1 MARSSSGLP
10 ITFVV
15 PGQRTSGTT
24 RGAGAPAAPPEGLP
38 QGRVKESVRV
48 GAHRG
53 GGGSDVRVD
62 AIPGEDVVV
71 LHVANGPALMLHP
84 ETARDLFRAQASATE
99 EKTRGQGPD
108 DPLTC
113 AVPARLG
120 WPLAETTAT
129 RAARG
134 VVGDVLVAGLDVVTG
149 LLQEKA
155 ARFAASAV
163 VGEVDA
169 QVVPGVHRLHQEGIG
184 SLKDPETGLLKSGK
198 PLVVFV
204 HGTFSSTAGTFSKLW
219 TQHPERVRELF
230 GEKLGGVFALEHPTL
245 RVSPVGNA
253 IALARTMGTD
263 TSLRLVTHSRGGLVA
278 EVLARVCAGPEAMLK
293 SLGRVADEAL
303 RQELEELARIVAKNR
318 LRIERIVRVAC
329 PARGT
334 LLASKR
340 LDAYV
345 SVFKWTL
352 QLAGIPVLPELVGFL
367 GEVAKRRA
375 EPEEIPG
382 LAAQIPDSPLVRWLN
397 SVDAPIAGDLRVVAG
412 DLQGDSVTSWLKTLL
427 SDAFFWTDND
437 LVVQTRSMYGGTPR
451 SAGASFVLD
460 QGGSVSHFNY
470 FANER
475 TAAAIVSGVLEAQP
489 LDFRTIGPLSFAGES
504 STGVRAARV
513 RGAGAPTRPAVFVL
527 PGILGS
533 HLKVGK
539 DRIWLGWRVVNGFD
553 RLSYGTNGVTADGP
567 IGYYYDDLVRFL
579 AQTHEVI
586 PFAFD
591 WRRPME
597 DEAREL
603 ATAVDREVAARRT
616 TQQPVRILAHSMGGL
631 VARTMQ
637 LEKPD
642 VWKRMMAV
650 EGARVLMLGTP
661 NAGSWAPMQ
670 VLSGDDTFGNLLTA
684 VGAPFATRAARQRM
698 AQFPGFLQLQADLAD
713 RALGLGREARW
724 RELAEDDLASLR
736 KRTKWH
742 VLDIQRD
749 AYAWGVPPQEVLDAA
764 VALRRRLDAQ
774 DLSAF
779 DHQMLLVVGRART
792 TPAGFTVAED
802 GPTEGAIA
810 YLDAIDD
817 GDGRVPTERAL
828 LPGVRTFRVDA
839 GHSDLPSARDAFK
852 AYLELL
858 EKGSTELLPRLP
870 ARAARGAG
878 AASTARVK
886 SRPSRQGLS
895 SEPPA
900 GERDV
905 YNASLEAPP
914 SDIAPRQTVLR
925 VSVVNGDLSFVRQ
938 PLLLGHYRSSLLT
951 GTERVMNRL
960 VGGVMQDALTAGL
973 YPDPPGSHQ
982 VFVNESVVADNPW
995 RLPRPEAVVVAGL
1008 GEEGNLR
1015 PAELVDTVRQAV
1027 LAWVQRRTE
1036 RPARAAGAPAPPA
1049 VPVMLELAATLLG
1062 SGGGIPVAR
1071 SAQLVAQGVREANDR
1086 LSRGGWPQIG
1096 HLQLIELYLSRAG
1109 EAWRA
1114 LRMQALAAPDAYEV
1128 SDRVRDAAG
1137 ALGRPFDDG
1146 YRGAAYDQI
1155 SAVTRTSAHGEA
1167 AVAYTVSTRRARSE
1181 VTAQTTQIALM
1192 RALVTSA
1199 ATDRNQDPQ
1208 IGRTLFQLLV
1218 PTVLEP
1224 FFGDTSDMLLE
1235 LDDTTASIPWE
1246 LLDTGSRSGA
1256 DARPW
1261 AIRAKLLRKLRTEV
1275 FRRQTR
1281 DAAAAASALV
1291 IGEPR
1296 CDHDLY
1302 PELPAARAEAR
1313 EVFEALS
1320 SPSGILSVDPVP
1332 LIRSEEPDD
1341 EGYDA
1346 QTIVKKLLERDWRIV
1361 HIAGHGELPERIGP
1375 PPQKEGDPPQG
1386 FGNPRG
1392 VVLSGG
1398 AFLGRNE
1405 IESMRVVPDL
1415 VFVNCCHLGARGDD
1429 RLLGAVADP
1438 PRFAAGVAEALIRI
1452 GVRCVVAAGWAVA
1465 DEAARVFAATF
1476 YKALRCNQR
1485 FADAVA
1491 EARAAAMKE
1500 GGNTWAA
1507 YQCYGDPDWRLGKMQ
1522 PQQQSAADELAG
1534 VGTADGLVNA
1544 LLSLEVKSLFQ
1555 GADRA
1560 QQGDRLRYLE
1570 ARFAESWGGSGRI
1583 AEAFGAAWVAAEDPD
1598 RGTAWYERALA
1609 APDGTA
1615 SFKVLEQLANLRV
1628 RRALPGVPG
1637 DVALAGARAAI
1648 LDAIGQLKGLKA
1660 LQTTVERESLLGS
1673 AYKRLAVLAAQAGDA
1688 AAEEEAIGQMV
1699 VYYAAA
1705 ERIAKE
1711 TGAPNLYYP
1720 AMNRMA
1726 AELAL
1731 HAGSDAWQRLD
1742 AEAVAAARASLRAK
1756 TDDDPDF
1763 WSVVGETELA
1773 LYEALSAG
1781 ALAPALQP
1789 LLEGYDDVGRRVT
1802 SAWRWKSVRDQ
1813 LDFILPRYVARASA
1827 AEQEA
1832 ARKLRE
1838 HLTQLAAREERAAA
1852 TPEAVAAPG
1861 APRKPKKAAAKKKKP
1876 RRVRR

>member
-1 MARSSSGLP
+1 MVRSSSGRP

-15 PGQRTSGTT
+15 AGQRTSGTT
-24 RGAGAPAAPPEGLP
+24 RGTGPSAGPPEELP

-53 GGGSDVRVD
+53 GDGAQTRVE
-62 AIPGEDVVV
+62 AVPGDDVVV
-71 LHVANGPALMLHP
+71 LRIANGPALVLHP
-84 ETARDLFRAQASATE
+84 ETARDLFRAQAEATE
-99 EKTRGQGPD
+99 ERTRGHRTE
-108 DPLTC
+108 DPSTC
-113 AVPARLG
+113 TVPARLG
-120 WPLAETTAT
+120 WPLSETAGAPAARGLLSDVRVAGFDVVADLLQE
-129 RAARG
+129 RAARF
-134 VVGDVLVAGLDVVTG
+134 V
-149 LLQEKA
+149 
-155 ARFAASAV
+155 ASAV
-163 VGEVDA
+163 VGRLDG
-169 QVVPGVHRLHQEGIG
+169 QVVPGVHRLHQAGIG
-184 SLKDPETGLLKSGK
+184 LLKEPETGPLKSDK

-204 HGTFSSTAGTFSKLW
+204 HGTFSSTAGTFAKLW

-230 GEKLGGVFALEHPTL
+230 GDELGGVFALEHPTL
-245 RVSPVGNA
+245 RVGPVRNA
-253 IALARTMGTD
+253 IDLARTMGAGTR
-263 TSLRLVTHSRGGLVA
+263 LRLVTHSRGGLVA
-278 EVLARVCAGPEAMLK
+278 EVLARACADPAALQR
-293 SLGRVADEAL
+293 SLRRVPDEAL
-303 RQELEELARIVAKNR
+303 REELGELARIVAKNR
-318 LRIERIVRVAC
+318 LRVERVVRVAC

-334 LLASKR
+334 LLASRR

-345 SVFKWTL
+345 SVLKWTL
-352 QLAGIPVLPELVGFL
+352 ELAGIPVLPELVGFL

-375 EPEEIPG
+375 EPGELPG
-382 LAAQIPDSPLVRWLN
+382 LAAQMPDSPLVRWLN
-397 SVDAPIAGDLRVVAG
+397 SVEAPIAGDLRVVAG
-412 DLQGDSVTSWLKTLL
+412 DLQGDSVTSWLKTLV
-427 SDAFFWTDND
+427 SDGFFWTDND

-451 SAGASFVLD
+451 SESASFVLD
-460 QGGSVSHFNY
+460 QGGSVSHFSY

-475 TAAAIVSGVLEAQP
+475 TAAAIVSAVVQARP
-489 LDFRTIGPLSFAGES
+489 RDFRTIGPLSLAGQS
-504 STGVRAARV
+504 STGVRATRP
-513 RGAGAPTRPAVFVL
+513 GAAADPTRPAVFVL

-533 HLKVGK
+533 HLKVGR

-553 RLSYGTNGVTADGP
+553 RLSYGTRGVTPDGP
-567 IGYYYDDLVRFL
+567 IGSYYDDLVRFL
-579 AQTHEVI
+579 ARTHEVI

-591 WRRPME
+591 WRRPMQ
-597 DEAREL
+597 DEARRL
-603 ATAVDREVAARRT
+603 AAAVDPEIAARRST
-616 TQQPVRILAHSMGGL
+616 GQPVRLLAHSMGGL
-631 VARTMQ
+631 VARTLQ
-637 LEKPD
+637 LERPD

-650 EGARVLMLGTP
+650 DGARVLMLGTP
-661 NAGSWAPMQ
+661 NAGSWVPMQ
-670 VLSGDDTFGNLLTA
+670 VLSGDDAFGNLLSA
-684 VGAPFATRAARQRM
+684 VGAPFATRAARERM
-698 AQFPGFLQLQADLAD
+698 AQFPGFLQLQADVAD
-713 RALGLGREARW
+713 RTAGLGREARW
-724 RELAEDDLASLR
+724 RELAAHDLASLLE
-736 KRTKWH
+736 RTKWH
-742 VLDIQRD
+742 LPDFQRD
-749 AYAWGVPPQEVLDAA
+749 AYAWGVPSQEVLDAA

-779 DHQMLLVVGRART
+779 DRRLLLVVGRARS
-792 TPAGFTVAED
+792 TPAGFAVAED
-802 GPTEGAIA
+802 GPTKGTVT

-839 GHSDLPSARDAFK
+839 GHSELPSTREAFK

-858 EKGSTELLPRLP
+858 ETGSTRLLPRLP
-870 ARAARGAG
+870 ARAAWGVG
-878 AASTARVK
+878 AAPTARVK
-886 SRPSRQGLS
+886 SRPSREGLT

-900 GERDV
+900 GEREV
-905 YNASLEAPP
+905 HTASFEMPP
-914 SDIAPRQTVLR
+914 SDATPRQTVLR

-982 VFVNESVVADNPW
+982 VFVNESVQADNPW

-1027 LAWVQRRTE
+1027 LAWVQRRAE
-1036 RPARAAGAPAPPA
+1036 RPARGAGAPAPPV

-1096 HLQLIELYLSRAG
+1096 HLLLIELYLSRAG

-1114 LRMQALAAPDAYEV
+1114 LRMQAIAAPDAYSV
-1128 SDRVRDAAG
+1128 GDRVREGTG
-1137 ALGRPFDDG
+1137 ALRRPFDDG

-1192 RALVTSA
+1192 RALVASA

-1218 PTVLEP
+1218 PAVLEP

-1281 DAAAAASALV
+1281 DAAAVASALV

-1320 SPSGILSVDPVP
+1320 SPSGILSVEPVP

-1346 QTIVKKLLERDWRIV
+1346 RTIVKKLLERDWRIV
-1361 HIAGHGELPERIGP
+1361 HIAGHGELPERTGP

-1438 PRFAAGVAEALIRI
+1438 PRFASGVADALIRI

-1476 YKALRCNQR
+1476 YAALRRDER

-1507 YQCYGDPDWRLGKMQ
+1507 YQCYGDPDWRLGRMR
-1522 PQQQSAADELAG
+1522 PQQQPAADELAG

-1544 LLSLEVKSLFQ
+1544 LESLEVKSRFQ
-1555 GADRA
+1555 GAAPD

-1570 ARFAESWGGSGRI
+1570 ARFAECWGGSGRI
-1583 AEAFGAAWVAAEDPD
+1583 AEAFGAAWVAAADLD

-1609 APDGTA
+1609 ARDGTA

-1628 RRALPGVPG
+1628 RRALSGVPERAG
-1637 DVALAGARAAI
+1637 IEALAAARMAI
-1648 LDAIGQLKGLKA
+1648 TDAIGRLKGLTA
-1660 LQTTVERESLLGS
+1660 LQTTAERENLLGS
-1673 AYKRLAVLAAQAGDA
+1673 AYKRLAVLATRAGDA
-1688 AAEEEAIGQMV
+1688 AAEAEAIARMV
-1699 VYYAAA
+1699 ACYAAA
-1705 ERIAKE
+1705 ERIARE
-1711 TGAPNLYYP
+1711 TGSADLYYP

-1731 HAGSDAWQRLD
+1731 HAGSDDWPRLD
-1742 AEAVAAARASLRAK
+1742 ASAVAAARASLRAK
-1756 TDDDPDF
+1756 IEDDPDF
-1763 WSVVGETELA
+1763 WSIVGETELA
-1773 LYEALSAG
+1773 FYEALSAG
-1781 ALAPALQP
+1781 ALAPALP
-1789 LLEGYDDVGRRVT
+1789 SLLDAYDDVGRRVT
-1802 SAWRWKSVRDQ
+1802 STWMWKSVRDQ
-1813 LDFILPRYVARASA
+1813 VDFILPRYVARASTQ
-1827 AEQEA
+1827 EQEA
-1832 ARKLRE
+1832 ARKLRD
-1838 HLTQLAAREERAAA
+1838 HLTRLAERETSAAA
-1852 TPEAVAAPG
+1852 APQPP
-1861 APRKPKKAAAKKKKP
+1861 ATKRRPKRPPAKKRP